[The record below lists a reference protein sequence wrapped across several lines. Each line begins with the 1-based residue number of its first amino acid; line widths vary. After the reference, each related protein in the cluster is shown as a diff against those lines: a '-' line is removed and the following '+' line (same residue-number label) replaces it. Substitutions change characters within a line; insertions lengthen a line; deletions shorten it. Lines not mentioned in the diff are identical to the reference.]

1 MYRQQE
7 ELIIPSGYQESVSPL
22 IAVAKYGPR
31 SPHSGGAMQ
40 QISHIEVRRHPIWQ
54 QEVHNEHLVARPNG
68 AISPRGRLI
77 LATVFG
83 MAVVATLLIV
93 NG

>member
-1 MYRQQE
+1 
-7 ELIIPSGYQESVSPL
+7 
-22 IAVAKYGPR
+22 
-31 SPHSGGAMQ
+31 MQ

-54 QEVHNEHLVARPNG
+54 REVHNEHLVARPNG

-77 LATVFG
+77 LATVIG
-83 MAVVATLLIV
+83 VALVATILIL

>member
-1 MYRQQE
+1 
-7 ELIIPSGYQESVSPL
+7 
-22 IAVAKYGPR
+22 
-31 SPHSGGAMQ
+31 MQ

>member
-1 MYRQQE
+1 
-7 ELIIPSGYQESVSPL
+7 
-22 IAVAKYGPR
+22 
-31 SPHSGGAMQ
+31 MQ

-54 QEVHNEHLVARPNG
+54 QELHAEHLVARPNG
-68 AISPRGRLI
+68 AISPRGRMI

-83 MAVVATLLIV
+83 VVVVAALLVI